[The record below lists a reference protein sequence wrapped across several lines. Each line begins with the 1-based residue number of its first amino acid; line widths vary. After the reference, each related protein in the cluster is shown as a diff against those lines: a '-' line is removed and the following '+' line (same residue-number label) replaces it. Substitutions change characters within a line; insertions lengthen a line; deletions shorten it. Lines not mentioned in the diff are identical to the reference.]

1 MADLE
6 DSAADWEA
14 GVYQIETT
22 DPVLGG
28 TPNIGTG
35 AGMSNIP
42 HLQLARRTKWI
53 KDFIEKSGLGQTV
66 TREITNLNDH
76 LETGFFWAGG
86 AAVGVPVTGT
96 SYVVAHVSGSW
107 VGSAYQIAMRVGSSD
122 VVMMRRKNAG
132 AWAAWFELLSN
143 ASIGTMAAQNANA
156 VAITGG
162 TIANITDLAVADG
175 GTGASTPSAARAN
188 LGLGDMSTQF
198 PNTVAIT
205 GGNISGITD
214 LAVADGGT
222 GSSTASGARTNLGLG
237 TIATQNANAVAI
249 TGGTIA
255 GITDLAVADGGTG
268 ASTAATAR
276 SNLGA
281 AASATTITAG
291 IGITGGGDLS
301 ANLTLDLALGELPAV
316 DVAAMGIPRFPVID
330 GTNSATQG
338 RSTVAQMR
346 SALGLTDTNI
356 LAIIAA
362 AAFGAVGTY
371 AFLRHNT
378 TGAVITKNTTY
389 AGSALRYA
397 GSIDMDGDYKAQ
409 QELADNTAPTGTWLA
424 MGSIGGVAGQYSSTV
439 FLRVS

>member
-42 HLQLARRTKWI
+42 HLQLARRTSWLKA
-53 KDFIEKSGLGQTV
+53 FLENAGLGQTV
-66 TREITNLNDH
+66 GQQLADLDDH
-76 LETGFFWAGG
+76 LESGIYWADP
-86 AAVGVPVTGT
+86 AAVGIPPGGY
-96 SYVVAHVSGSW
+96 SFIIMHICGAAPGN
-107 VGSAYQIAMRVGSSD
+107 AYQVAFRIGGAD
-122 VVMMRRKNAG
+122 IVMIRRKNANI
-132 AWAAWFELLSN
+132 WAAWTELLRSG
-143 ASIGTMAAQNANA
+143 SVGTMAAQNAGA

-175 GTGASTPSAARAN
+175 GTGASTAAGARTN
-188 LGLGDMSTQF
+188 LGLGDMSTQS
-198 PNTVAIT
+198 PNAVAIT

-222 GSSTASGARTNLGLG
+222 GASSAS
-237 TIATQNANAVAI
+237 
-249 TGGTIA
+249 
-255 GITDLAVADGGTG
+255 
-268 ASTAATAR
+268 TAR

-291 IGITGGGDLS
+291 LGLTGGGDLS
-301 ANLTLDLALGELPAV
+301 ANRTLEIALGELPAV
-316 DVAAMGIPRFPVID
+316 DVSAMAAPRFPVID
-330 GTNSATQG
+330 GVDSGTQG
-338 RSTVAQMR
+338 RSTVSQMR

-356 LAIIAA
+356 REIIAA
-362 AAFGAVGTY
+362 TGLGDVGSY
-371 AFLRHNT
+371 AFLRRNT
-378 TGAVITKNTTY
+378 TGAAITKGSTY
-389 AGSALRYA
+389 AGSSLRYA
-397 GSIDMDGDYKAQ
+397 GTIDMDGDYRAE
-409 QELADNTAPTGTWLA
+409 QELADNTAPSGTWMA
-424 MGSIGGVAGQYSSTV
+424 MGSIGGVTGQFSSTL